1 LNGITSNQIRT
12 IRYEDHEMIGNQ
24 KITLL
29 DINSKRTDHQPITML
44 TAYDYPSAQLVDKA
58 GVEIILVGDSLGM
71 TVMGYPTTV
80 PVTMDEMI
88 HHCKMVARGTEHAFL
103 IGDMPFMSYQA
114 GRSDAI
120 RNAGR
125 FLKEGGMEAVKL
137 EGGEV
142 IEDLVKS
149 IVDSG
154 ISVMGHIGLT
164 PQSVTKF
171 GGYRVQG
178 KTAESAKRLV
188 SDALKLQEAGCFSIV
203 LEAIPASVAE
213 IITSK
218 LSIPTI
224 GIGAG
229 NKCDGQVLVYH
240 DLLGLYEDFTPKFV
254 KKYANLSKSISDAV
268 KEYCQDVKQR
278 KFPSDMHSF
287 KISTKELN
295 KLNNL

>member
-1 LNGITSNQIRT
+1 
-12 IRYEDHEMIGNQ
+12 MINNQ
-24 KITLL
+24 KIT
-29 DINSKRTDHQPITML
+29 IPGIKGKKVNQQPITML

-58 GVEIILVGDSLGM
+58 GVDIILVGDSLAM

-80 PVTMDEMI
+80 SVTMDEMI

-103 IGDMPFMSYQA
+103 IGDMPFMSYQTS
-114 GRSDAI
+114 RTDAI

-142 IEDLVKS
+142 VIDAVRA

-164 PQSVTKF
+164 PQSVTQL

-178 KTAESAKRLV
+178 KTADSAQRLIE
-188 SDALKLQEAGCFSIV
+188 DAIKLQDAGCFAIV

-213 IITSK
+213 IITANS
-218 LSIPTI
+218 SIPTI

-229 NKCDGQVLVYH
+229 NKCDGQVLVFH
-240 DLLGLYEDFTPKFV
+240 DLLGQYQHPTPKFV
-254 KKYANLSKSISDAV
+254 KQYANLNKSITDAV
-268 KEYCQDVKQR
+268 KQYCRDVQQR
-278 KFPSDMHSF
+278 KFPSAEHSF
-287 KISTKELN
+287 KMSNKELQ
-295 KLNNL
+295 KLKE

>member
-1 LNGITSNQIRT
+1 
-12 IRYEDHEMIGNQ
+12 MINNQ
-24 KITLL
+24 KITIL
-29 DINSKRTDHQPITML
+29 DIKGKKVDQQPITML

-71 TVMGYPTTV
+71 TVMGYSSTI

-103 IGDMPFMSYQA
+103 IGDMPFMSYQT
-114 GRSDAI
+114 GPSDAI

-137 EGGEV
+137 EGGEIAV
-142 IEDLVKS
+142 HLVKA

-164 PQSVTKF
+164 PQSVTRF

-178 KTAESAKRLV
+178 KTAESAKQLV
-188 SDALKLQEAGCFSIV
+188 SDALKLEEAGCFSIV

-213 IITSK
+213 IITAE

-229 NKCDGQVLVYH
+229 KKCDGQVLVYH
-240 DLLGLYEDFTPKFV
+240 DLLGLYQDFTPKFV
-254 KKYANLSKSISDAV
+254 KQYANLSKTITDAV
-268 KEYCQDVKQR
+268 KQYCRDVQQG
-278 KFPSDMHSF
+278 KFPSENHSF
-287 KISTKELN
+287 KISSKELN
-295 KLNNL
+295 KLKDL

>member
-1 LNGITSNQIRT
+1 
-12 IRYEDHEMIGNQ
+12 MIKNQ

-29 DINSKRTDHQPITML
+29 DIKGKKDNQQPITML

-58 GVEIILVGDSLGM
+58 GVDIILVGDSLGM
-71 TVMGYPTTV
+71 TVMGSPTTV
-80 PVTMDEMI
+80 SVTMDDMI
-88 HHCKMVARGTEHAFL
+88 HHCKMVARGTERAFL
-103 IGDMPFMSYQA
+103 IGDMPFMSYQT

-142 IEDLVKS
+142 AADLVKA
-149 IVDSG
+149 IVNSG

-164 PQSVTKF
+164 PQSVTQF

-178 KTAESAKRLV
+178 KTAASAKQLI
-188 SDALKLQEAGCFSIV
+188 SDALKLQEVGCFSIV

-213 IITSK
+213 IITAT

-229 NKCDGQVLVYH
+229 NRCDGQVLVYH
-240 DLLGLYEDFTPKFV
+240 DLLGLYPDFTPKFV
-254 KKYANLSKSISDAV
+254 KQYANLSKSITEAL
-268 KEYCQDVKQR
+268 KQYCLDVQQR
-278 KFPSDMHSF
+278 KFPADKHSF
-287 KISTKELN
+287 KISSKELQ
-295 KLNNL
+295 KLKG

>member
-1 LNGITSNQIRT
+1 
-12 IRYEDHEMIGNQ
+12 MINNQ

-29 DINSKRTDHQPITML
+29 DIKSKKDDQQPITML

-58 GVEIILVGDSLGM
+58 GVDIILVGDSLGM

-88 HHCKMVARGTEHAFL
+88 HHCKMVARGTQHAFL

-142 IEDLVKS
+142 AGDLVKA
-149 IVDSG
+149 IVNSG

-164 PQSVTKF
+164 PQSVTRF

-178 KTAESAKRLV
+178 KTAVSAKQLI
-188 SDALKLQEAGCFSIV
+188 SDALILQEAGCFSIV
-203 LEAIPASVAE
+203 LEAIPAQVAE
-213 IITSK
+213 IITET

-229 NKCDGQVLVYH
+229 NRCDGQVLVYH
-240 DLLGLYEDFTPKFV
+240 DLLGLYPDFTPKFV
-254 KKYANLSKSISDAV
+254 KQYANLSKSITDAV
-268 KEYCQDVKQR
+268 KKYCLDVKQR
-278 KFPSDMHSF
+278 KFPSDKYSF
-287 KISTKELN
+287 KISGKELQ
-295 KLNNL
+295 KIKG

>member
-1 LNGITSNQIRT
+1 
-12 IRYEDHEMIGNQ
+12 MISNQ
-24 KITLL
+24 KITIL
-29 DINSKRTDHQPITML
+29 DIKGKKVDQQPITML

-71 TVMGYPTTV
+71 TVMGYPSTI

-103 IGDMPFMSYQA
+103 IGDMPFMSYQT
-114 GRSDAI
+114 GPSDAI

-137 EGGEV
+137 EGGEIAV
-142 IEDLVKS
+142 HLVKA

-164 PQSVTKF
+164 PQSVSRF

-178 KTAESAKRLV
+178 KTAESAKQLV
-188 SDALKLQEAGCFSIV
+188 SDALKLEEAGCFSIV

-213 IITSK
+213 IITAE

-229 NKCDGQVLVYH
+229 KKCDGQVLVYH
-240 DLLGLYEDFTPKFV
+240 DLLGLYQDFTPKFV
-254 KKYANLSKSISDAV
+254 KQYVNLSKTITDAV
-268 KEYCQDVKQR
+268 KQYCRDVQQG
-278 KFPSDMHSF
+278 KFPSEKHSF
-287 KISTKELN
+287 KISSKELN
-295 KLNNL
+295 KLKDL

>member
-1 LNGITSNQIRT
+1 
-12 IRYEDHEMIGNQ
+12 MISNQ
-24 KITLL
+24 KITIP
-29 DINSKRTDHQPITML
+29 DIKAKKTDQQPITML

-58 GVEIILVGDSLGM
+58 GIDIILVGDSLGM
-71 TVMGYPTTV
+71 TVMGYSSTV

-103 IGDMPFMSYQA
+103 IGDMPFMSYQT
-114 GRSDAI
+114 GPSDAI

-142 IEDLVKS
+142 TVDLVRA
-149 IVDSG
+149 IVNSG

-164 PQSVTKF
+164 PQSVTQF

-213 IITSK
+213 IITGK

-229 NKCDGQVLVYH
+229 KKCDGQVLVYH
-240 DLLGLYEDFTPKFV
+240 DLLGLYQDFTPKFV
-254 KKYANLSKSISDAV
+254 KQYANLSKSITDAV
-268 KEYCQDVKQR
+268 KQYCYDVQKGN
-278 KFPSDMHSF
+278 FPADKHSF
-287 KISTKELN
+287 KISSKELN
-295 KLNNL
+295 KLKDS

>member
-1 LNGITSNQIRT
+1 MN
-12 IRYEDHEMIGNQ
+12 NQ
-24 KITLL
+24 KITIP
-29 DINSKRTDHQPITML
+29 DIKGKKANQQPITML
-44 TAYDYPSAQLVDKA
+44 TAYDYPSATLVDNA
-58 GVEIILVGDSLGM
+58 GIDIILVGDSLGM
-71 TVMGYPTTV
+71 TVMGYPSTV

-88 HHCKMVARGTEHAFL
+88 HHCKMVARGTKHALL
-103 IGDMPFMSYQA
+103 ISDMPFMSYQT
-114 GRSDAI
+114 GCSDAI

-142 IEDLVKS
+142 VADIVKA

-164 PQSVTKF
+164 PQSVAQF

-178 KTAESAKRLV
+178 KTAESAKKLI

-213 IITSK
+213 IITAK

-229 NKCDGQVLVYH
+229 MKCDGQVLVYH
-240 DLLGLYEDFTPKFV
+240 DLLGLYQDFTPKFV
-254 KKYANLSKSISDAV
+254 KQYANLSKLITDAV
-268 KEYCQDVKQR
+268 KQYCLDVQHG
-278 KFPSDMHSF
+278 KFPSDKHSF
-287 KISTKELN
+287 KIDKKELN
-295 KLNNL
+295 KIKKL